1 MRTCTPVKVL
11 ELLAQHALPL
21 VLSAQ
26 HALPLVLLVQ
36 HALPLEPSAQHA
48 LKEKRQSIPKWQEY
62 KLARQPTSKL
72 FSLTGPTFHV
82 TVE

>member
-11 ELLAQHALPL
+11 E
-21 VLSAQ
+21 LSAQ

-36 HALPLEPSAQHA
+36 RDLPLVLSVQHALLLVLSAQHG
-48 LKEKRQSIPKWQEY
+48 LKEKRQSLPKWQEY

>member
-11 ELLAQHALPL
+11 ELSAQHALL
-21 VLSAQ
+21 LELSAQ
-26 HALPLVLLVQ
+26 HALPPEL
-36 HALPLEPSAQHA
+36 SAQHGR
-48 LKEKRQSIPKWQEY
+48 KEKRQSLPKWQEY

-72 FSLTGPTFHV
+72 FSLAGPTFHV

>member
-11 ELLAQHALPL
+11 E
-21 VLSAQ
+21 LSAQ

-36 HALPLEPSAQHA
+36 RDLLLVLSAQHA

-62 KLARQPTSKL
+62 KLARQPTSTL

>member
-11 ELLAQHALPL
+11 VLLVQHALLLEP
-21 VLSAQ
+21 SA
-26 HALPLVLLVQ
+26 Q